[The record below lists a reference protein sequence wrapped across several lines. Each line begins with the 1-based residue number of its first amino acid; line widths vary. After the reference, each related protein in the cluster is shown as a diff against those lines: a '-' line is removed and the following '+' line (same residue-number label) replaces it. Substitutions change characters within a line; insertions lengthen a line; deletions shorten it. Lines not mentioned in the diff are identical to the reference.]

1 MIETYEENIFHN
13 NFLKLEKENQKLKK
27 PNTDIRRILDKK
39 QSYLIAK
46 EKSNNNLLHL
56 IQFFGIKRSMM
67 KKKTKLLISI
77 ASTISLT
84 LAAIIPT
91 MNYTIVK
98 DLSIEKTDINNNYVI
113 TFQKTNTF
121 SFGDKNLDVN
131 VDSID
136 ETWIKNKVIEKK
148 DQIFVI
154 DDKNNNFD
162 WNDNVIVWDIVKY
175 SNELT
180 FNVKL
185 NNYTSYKA
193 EASYINET
201 LTFTGFKEQT
211 TPSVTI
217 INDNASNIYTG
228 RDYQLSARLTNGEKD
243 ATYEWSVS
251 HQTNIT
257 LRNENTSTVT
267 FNTTQANIYTF
278 TVVVKDNSGNKIA
291 QDDID
296 LTILDGYYQIVIQN
310 NTNNTFAYGDG
321 SKLVSDQSID
331 ENWVKQKVI
340 RNKNNMFSN
349 KNANNLPSAY
359 DWEQNITIKN
369 LSKDENNK
377 SLSFQLNLANS
388 TNNPNIQQ
396 NISEN
401 VTFTGFED
409 PNKAPSNV
417 IEFQS
422 QDTFDFGD
430 QNIFA
435 SKVKNEYLSQKI
447 SENAADV
454 FIIPSNWDSHFDWEK
469 NLRYG
474 STDYLNDLEGKIT
487 IRVTLITP
495 SNTQISKNL
504 TFTGFKKEVPYNITI
519 NKETYAFGDPNQLAS
534 MVNEEWIKAKVIEK
548 KDNIFK
554 YTTIPDNYDWNSNIS
569 IETLSSDD
577 NKRSIIFQLNLKNAN
592 NNGDHVTQRIQFND
606 FKQLPWNTNAMPTD
620 DELLINELKKAT
632 TFESFVNERDAYK
645 KLNEYGVVR
654 TFALVNRMLKD
665 VLFQNLGFTDVN
677 IKMTNN
683 NFNEL
688 IFTLVGTATNDIA
701 NWGNDTNGS
710 IPSSSIIENWSGAQ
724 IKKGERVELVMKYVR
739 DTGASNRGKDLFSP
753 EKQISFRGQ
762 LWGVKEP
769 NWTKKGIGKISYMFL
784 NEFKTSASIKVNN
797 SIIKQSATSD
807 NRSLFLFVNTYNGMN
822 YLIDK
827 TGIK

>member
-1 MIETYEENIFHN
+1 
-13 NFLKLEKENQKLKK
+13 
-27 PNTDIRRILDKK
+27 
-39 QSYLIAK
+39 
-46 EKSNNNLLHL
+46 
-56 IQFFGIKRSMM
+56 MM
-67 KKKTKLLISI
+67 TKKTKLLISL

-91 MNYTIVK
+91 MNYTVVK
-98 DLSIEKTDINNNYVI
+98 DLSSEKTDINNNYVI
-113 TFQKTNTF
+113 TFQQTNTF

-131 VDSID
+131 DDSID
-136 ETWIKNKVIEKK
+136 ETWIKNKVIEKN

-154 DDKNNNFD
+154 EDKNNNFNWD
-162 WNDNVIVWDIVKY
+162 DNVIVSNIEKY

-193 EASYINET
+193 ETSSINET
-201 LTFTGFKEQT
+201 LKFTGFKEQT
-211 TPSVTI
+211 TPITPPTSSTNSVTI
-217 INDNASNIYTG
+217 INNASKIYTG
-228 RDYQLSARLTNGEKD
+228 RDYQLSARLTNSVND

-251 HQTNIT
+251 PQTNIT
-257 LRNENTSTVT
+257 LRNKNQSSVT

-278 TVVVKDNSGNKIA
+278 TVVVKDNSGNQIA
-291 QDDID
+291 QDNIQ
-296 LTILDGYYQIVIQN
+296 LTIVNDYYQIVIEN
-310 NTNNTFAYGDG
+310 NANNTFAYGDG
-321 SKLVSDQSID
+321 SKIVSDQSID
-331 ENWVKQKVI
+331 EEWVKQKVI
-340 RNKNNMFSN
+340 RNKNNIFSN
-349 KNANNLPSAY
+349 KNANNLPSVY

-369 LSKDENNK
+369 LSKNQNNK
-377 SLSFQLNLANS
+377 SLSFQLDLANS

-396 NISEN
+396 NITEN
-401 VTFTGFED
+401 ITFTGFKD
-409 PNKAPSNV
+409 PNKAPSND

-435 SKVKNEYLSQKI
+435 SKVQNKYLSQKI

-454 FIIPSNWDSHFDWEK
+454 FIIPSNWNSHFDWEK

-474 STDYLNDLEGKIT
+474 FSYSNDPEGKIT
-487 IRVTLITP
+487 INVTLITP

-504 TFTGFKKEVPYNITI
+504 TFIGFKKEVPYNITI
-519 NKETYAFGDPNQLAS
+519 NKGAYAFGDPNQLAS
-534 MVNEEWIKAKVIEK
+534 MVNEEWIKAKVIQK

-569 IETLSSDD
+569 IENGTLSSDN
-577 NKRSIIFQLNLKNAN
+577 NKRSITFQLNLKNAN
-592 NNGDHVTQRIQFND
+592 NSGGYETQWIQFND

-620 DELLINELKKAT
+620 DELLINDLKKAT
-632 TFESFVNERDAYK
+632 TFESFVNERDAYN

-665 VLFQNLGFTDVN
+665 VLFKNLGFTDVN

-683 NFNEL
+683 NFDEL
-688 IFTLVGTATNDIA
+688 IFTLVGTATKDLT

-710 IPSSSIIENWSGAQ
+710 IPSSSIIESWSGAQ
-724 IKKGERVELVMKYVR
+724 IKKGEKVELVMKYVR

-753 EKQISFRGQ
+753 EKQISFRGE
-762 LWGVKEP
+762 LWGIKEP
-769 NWTKKGIGKISYMFL
+769 NWTNKSIGKISYMFL
-784 NEFKTSASIKVNN
+784 NEFKTSASIKINN

-807 NRSLFLFVNTYNGMN
+807 NRSLFLFVNTYNGVN

-827 TGIK
+827 NGIK

>member
-1 MIETYEENIFHN
+1 
-13 NFLKLEKENQKLKK
+13 
-27 PNTDIRRILDKK
+27 
-39 QSYLIAK
+39 
-46 EKSNNNLLHL
+46 
-56 IQFFGIKRSMM
+56 MM
-67 KKKTKLLISI
+67 TKKTKLLISL

-84 LAAIIPT
+84 LATIIPT
-91 MNYTIVK
+91 MNYTVVK
-98 DLSIEKTDINNNYVI
+98 NLSSEKTDINNNYVI
-113 TFQKTNTF
+113 TFQQTNTF

-131 VDSID
+131 DDSID
-136 ETWIKNKVIEKK
+136 ETWIKKKVIDNN

-154 DDKNNNFD
+154 DDKNNNFKWD
-162 WNDNVIVWDIVKY
+162 DNVIVSNIEKY

-193 EASYINET
+193 ETSSINET

-211 TPSVTI
+211 TPIIPPTSSINSVTI
-217 INDNASNIYTG
+217 INNNASKIYTG
-228 RDYQLSARLTNGEKD
+228 RDYQLSARLTNSVND
-243 ATYEWSVS
+243 VTYEWSVS
-251 HQTNIT
+251 PQTNIT
-257 LRNENTSTVT
+257 LKNQNQSTVT

-278 TVVVKDNSGNKIA
+278 TVVVKDNSGNQIAHYTFTVVVKDNSGNQIA
-291 QDDID
+291 QDNIQ
-296 LTILDGYYQIVIQN
+296 LTIVNDYYEIVIQN

-321 SKLVSDQSID
+321 SKLVSNQSID
-331 ENWVKQKVI
+331 EEWVKQKVI
-340 RNKNNMFSN
+340 RNKNNIFSN

-369 LSKDENNK
+369 LSKNQNNK

-396 NISEN
+396 NITEN
-401 VTFTGFED
+401 ITFIGFKD
-409 PNKAPSNV
+409 PNKTPSSD

-435 SKVKNEYLSQKI
+435 SKVQNKYLSQKI
-447 SENAADV
+447 SQNA
-454 FIIPSNWDSHFDWEK
+454 
-469 NLRYG
+469 LRYG
-474 STDYLNDLEGKIT
+474 LSYSNDPEGKIT
-487 IRVTLITP
+487 INVTLITP
-495 SNTQISKNL
+495 TNTQISKNL
-504 TFTGFKKEVPYNITI
+504 TFIGFKKEVPYNITI
-519 NKETYAFGDPNQLAS
+519 NKGTYAFGDPNQLAS
-534 MVNEEWIKAKVIEK
+534 MVNEEWIKAKVIQK

-569 IETLSSDD
+569 IENGTLSSDN
-577 NKRSIIFQLNLKNAN
+577 NKRSITFQLNLKNAN
-592 NNGDHVTQRIQFND
+592 NSGGYETQWIQFND

-620 DELLINELKKAT
+620 DELLINDLKKAT
-632 TFESFVNERDAYK
+632 TFESFVNERDAYN

-665 VLFQNLGFTDVN
+665 VLFKNLGFTDVN

-688 IFTLVGTATNDIA
+688 IFTLVGTATNDVA

-724 IKKGERVELVMKYVR
+724 IRKGERVELVMKYVR

-753 EKQISFRGQ
+753 EKQISFRGE
-762 LWGVKEP
+762 LWGIKEP
-769 NWTKKGIGKISYMFL
+769 NWTNKSIGKISYMFL

-797 SIIKQSATSD
+797 SIIKQSTTSD

-827 TGIK
+827 NGIK

>member
-1 MIETYEENIFHN
+1 
-13 NFLKLEKENQKLKK
+13 
-27 PNTDIRRILDKK
+27 
-39 QSYLIAK
+39 
-46 EKSNNNLLHL
+46 
-56 IQFFGIKRSMM
+56 MM
-67 KKKTKLLISI
+67 TKKTKLLISL

-91 MNYTIVK
+91 MNYTVVK
-98 DLSIEKTDINNNYVI
+98 DLSSEKTDINNNYVI
-113 TFQKTNTF
+113 TFQQTNTF

-131 VDSID
+131 DDSID
-136 ETWIKNKVIEKK
+136 ETWIKKKVIDNN

-154 DDKNNNFD
+154 DDKNNNFKWD
-162 WNDNVIVWDIVKY
+162 DNVIVSNIEKY

-193 EASYINET
+193 ETSSINET

-211 TPSVTI
+211 TPIIPPTSSINSVTI
-217 INDNASNIYTG
+217 INNNASKIYTG
-228 RDYQLSARLTNGEKD
+228 RDYQLSARLTNSVND
-243 ATYEWSVS
+243 VTYEWSVS
-251 HQTNIT
+251 PQTNIT
-257 LRNENTSTVT
+257 LKNQNQSTVT

-278 TVVVKDNSGNKIA
+278 TVVVKDNSGNQIA
-291 QDDID
+291 QDNIQ
-296 LTILDGYYQIVIQN
+296 LTIVNDYYQIVIEN

-340 RNKNNMFSN
+340 KNKNNIFSN

-369 LSKDENNK
+369 LSKNENNK

-388 TNNPNIQQ
+388 TNNPSIQQ
-396 NISEN
+396 NITQN
-401 VTFTGFED
+401 ITFTGFKD
-409 PNKAPSNV
+409 PNKVTSNN

-422 QDTFDFGD
+422 QDTFDFGN

-435 SKVKNEYLSQKI
+435 SKVQNKYLSQKI
-447 SENAADV
+447 SQNAADV
-454 FIIPSNWDSHFDWEK
+454 FIIPSNWDRYFDWEK

-474 STDYLNDLEGKIT
+474 FSYPNDPEGKIT
-487 IRVTLITP
+487 ISVTLITP

-504 TFTGFKKEVPYNITI
+504 TFIGFKKEVPYNITI
-519 NKETYAFGDPNQLAS
+519 NGGTYAFGDPNQLAS
-534 MVNEEWIKAKVIEK
+534 MVNEEWIKAKVIQK

-569 IETLSSDD
+569 IENGTLFSDD
-577 NKRSIIFQLNLKNAN
+577 NKRSITFQLNLKNAN
-592 NNGDHVTQRIQFND
+592 NSGGYETQWIQFND
-606 FKQLPWNTNAMPTD
+606 FKQLPWNTNSMPTD
-620 DELLINELKKAT
+620 DELLINNLKKAT
-632 TFESFVNERDAYK
+632 TFESFVNERDAYN

-665 VLFQNLGFTDVN
+665 VLFKNLGFTDVN

-688 IFTLVGTATNDIA
+688 IFTLVGTATNDVA

-724 IKKGERVELVMKYVR
+724 IRKGERVELVMKYVR

-753 EKQISFRGQ
+753 EKQISFRGE
-762 LWGVKEP
+762 LWGIKEP
-769 NWTKKGIGKISYMFL
+769 NWTNKSIGKISYMFL

-797 SIIKQSATSD
+797 SIIKQSATGD

-827 TGIK
+827 NGIK

>member
-1 MIETYEENIFHN
+1 
-13 NFLKLEKENQKLKK
+13 
-27 PNTDIRRILDKK
+27 
-39 QSYLIAK
+39 
-46 EKSNNNLLHL
+46 
-56 IQFFGIKRSMM
+56 MM
-67 KKKTKLLISI
+67 TKKTKLLISL

-84 LAAIIPT
+84 LATIIPT
-91 MNYTIVK
+91 MNYTFVK
-98 DLSIEKTDINNNYVI
+98 DLSSEKTDINNNYVI

-131 VDSID
+131 VDSIN
-136 ETWIKNKVIEKK
+136 ETWIKKKVIEKK

-162 WNDNVIVWDIVKY
+162 WDDNVIVSNIEKY

-185 NNYTSYKA
+185 NNYTSYKV
-193 EASYINET
+193 ETSSINET

-211 TPSVTI
+211 TPIIPPTSPTNSVII
-217 INDNASNIYTG
+217 INNNASNIYTG
-228 RDYQLSARLTNGEKD
+228 RDYQLSARLTNSVND

-251 HQTNIT
+251 PQTNIT
-257 LRNENTSTVT
+257 LRNQNQSTVT
-267 FNTTQANIYTF
+267 FNTTQANTYTF
-278 TVVVKDNSGNKIA
+278 TVVVKDNSGNHIA
-291 QDDID
+291 QDNIQ
-296 LTILDGYYQIVIQN
+296 LTIVNDYYEIVIQN

-321 SKLVSDQSID
+321 SKLVNDQSID
-331 ENWVKQKVI
+331 EKWVKQKVI
-340 RNKNNMFSN
+340 RNKNNIFSN

-369 LSKDENNK
+369 LSKNQNNK
-377 SLSFQLNLANS
+377 SLSFQLNLVSS

-401 VTFTGFED
+401 VTFTGFKD
-409 PNKAPSNV
+409 QNKVPSND

-435 SKVKNEYLSQKI
+435 SKVQNKYLSQKI
-447 SENAADV
+447 SENVADV
-454 FIIPSNWDSHFDWEK
+454 FIIPSNWDPYFKWEN

-474 STDYLNDLEGKIT
+474 SSYSNDPEGKIT

-495 SNTQISKNL
+495 SNNQISKDL
-504 TFTGFKKEVPYNITI
+504 TFIGFKKEVPYNITI
-519 NKETYAFGDPNQLAS
+519 NKGAYAFGDPNQLAS
-534 MVNEEWIKAKVIEK
+534 MVNEEWIKAKVIQK

-569 IETLSSDD
+569 IENGTLYSDN
-577 NKRSIIFQLNLKNAN
+577 NKRIITFQLNLKNAN
-592 NNGDHVTQRIQFND
+592 NSGGYETQRIQFND

-620 DELLINELKKAT
+620 DELLINNLKKAT
-632 TFESFVNERDAYK
+632 TFESFVNERDARN

-688 IFTLVGTATNDIA
+688 IFTLVGTATNDLT

-710 IPSSSIIENWSGAQ
+710 IPSSSIIENWSGAK

-753 EKQISFRGQ
+753 EKLISFG
-762 LWGVKEP
+762 GVLSGIKEP
-769 NWTKKGIGKISYMFL
+769 NWTNKSIGKISYMFL
-784 NEFKTSASIKVNN
+784 NEFNTSASIKVNN
-797 SIIKQSATSD
+797 SIIKQSSTSD
-807 NRSLFLFVNTYNGMN
+807 NRSLFLFVNTYNGVN

>member
-1 MIETYEENIFHN
+1 
-13 NFLKLEKENQKLKK
+13 
-27 PNTDIRRILDKK
+27 
-39 QSYLIAK
+39 
-46 EKSNNNLLHL
+46 
-56 IQFFGIKRSMM
+56 MM
-67 KKKTKLLISI
+67 TKKTKLLISL

-91 MNYTIVK
+91 MNYTVVK
-98 DLSIEKTDINNNYVI
+98 DLSSEKTDINNNYVI
-113 TFQKTNTF
+113 TFQQTNTF

-131 VDSID
+131 DDSID
-136 ETWIKNKVIEKK
+136 ETWIKKKVIEKK

-154 DDKNNNFD
+154 DDKNNNFNWD
-162 WNDNVIVWDIVKY
+162 DNVIVSNIEKY

-193 EASYINET
+193 ETSSINET

-211 TPSVTI
+211 TAITPPTSSTNSVTI
-217 INDNASNIYTG
+217 INNASKIYTG
-228 RDYQLSARLTNGEKD
+228 KDYQLSARLTNSVND

-251 HQTNIT
+251 PQTNIT
-257 LRNENTSTVT
+257 LSNKNQSTVT
-267 FNTTQANIYTF
+267 FNTTEANTYTF
-278 TVVVKDNSGNKIA
+278 TVVVKDNSGNQIA
-291 QDDID
+291 QDNIQ
-296 LTILDGYYQIVIQN
+296 LTIVNDYYEIVIQN

-331 ENWVKQKVI
+331 EEWVKQKVI
-340 RNKNNMFSN
+340 RNKNNIFSN

-369 LSKDENNK
+369 LSKNQNNK

-388 TNNPNIQQ
+388 TNNPSIQQ
-396 NISEN
+396 NITEN
-401 VTFTGFED
+401 VTFTGFKD
-409 PNKAPSNV
+409 PNKTPSNN

-422 QDTFDFGD
+422 QDTFDFGNE
-430 QNIFA
+430 NIFA
-435 SKVKNEYLSQKI
+435 SKVQNKYLSQKI
-447 SENAADV
+447 SQNAADV
-454 FIIPSNWDSHFDWEK
+454 FIIPSNWDPHFDWEK

-474 STDYLNDLEGKIT
+474 LSYSNDPEGKIT

-495 SNTQISKNL
+495 SNNQISKDL
-504 TFTGFKKEVPYNITI
+504 TFIGFKKEVPYNITI
-519 NKETYAFGDPNQLAS
+519 NKGAYAFGDPNQLAS
-534 MVNEEWIKAKVIEK
+534 MVNEEWIKAKVIQK
-548 KDNIFK
+548 KNDIFK
-554 YTTIPDNYDWNSNIS
+554 YTNIPDNYDWNSNIS
-569 IETLSSDD
+569 IENGTLYSDD
-577 NKRSIIFQLNLKNAN
+577 NKRSITFQLNLKNAN
-592 NNGDHVTQRIQFND
+592 NSGGYETQWIQFND

-620 DELLINELKKAT
+620 DELLINNLKKAT
-632 TFESFVNERDAYK
+632 TFESFVNERDAYN

-665 VLFQNLGFTDVN
+665 VLFKNLGFTDVN
-677 IKMTNN
+677 ITMTNN

-688 IFTLVGTATNDIA
+688 TFTLVGTATNDVA

-724 IKKGERVELVMKYVR
+724 IKKGEKVELVMKYVR

-753 EKQISFRGQ
+753 EKNISFKAG
-762 LWGVKEP
+762 LLGIKEP
-769 NWTKKGIGKISYMFL
+769 NWTNKSIGKISYMFL
-784 NEFKTSASIKVNN
+784 NEFETSASIKVNN
-797 SIIKQSATSD
+797 SIIKQSTTSD
-807 NRSLFLFVNTYNGMN
+807 NRTLFLFVNTYNGMN